1 MLNLLANVSSSRVG
15 KQISSR
21 RRPRVDQ
28 PRTTANPW
36 HLLDSPRE
44 CLLDNHLI
52 ILPATFRLV
61 PRPFLIKH
69 TNWKALQSL
78 FRSSIHS
85 ASSPA
90 SLEVRVPSPSN
101 IPYINI
107 ISLHVFFHS
116 HSRSVTKI
124 ALVGSPVIIPQ
135 RKHALQRDGTSTIL
149 EQHWLEHS
157 H

>member
-15 KQISSR
+15 KRISSR

-28 PRTTANPW
+28 PRTANPW

-61 PRPFLIKH
+61 SRPFLIKY

-78 FRSSIHS
+78 IRRSIHS
-85 ASSPA
+85 ASSPT
-90 SLEVRVPSPSN
+90 LEHYMRQYHFPAR
-101 IPYINI
+101 
-107 ISLHVFFHS
+107 FHS
-116 HSRSVTKI
+116 HSHSVTKI
-124 ALVGSPVIIPQ
+124 ALVGSTVIIPQ
-135 RKHALQRDGTSTIL
+135 RKRAL
-149 EQHWLEHS
+149 
-157 H
+157 